1 MFVFNFPDVTAGVH
15 NLYFHCYIEKKYC
28 CKNYYYVEVKR
39 VSELEGL
46 EPKSL
51 GRTLI
56 ERSTYVSLE
65 MMHSMGDM
73 SRAKKYLE
81 KYILPEVT
89 LLEEEE
95 GEGDIELPSP
105 PPIKPRSSTVV
116 PVRDEGSSLGEEEEE
131 EYDNL

>member
-39 VSELEGL
+39 ISEQDGL

-51 GRTLI
+51 GRSLI

-73 SRAKKYLE
+73 TRAKKYLE
-81 KYILPEVT
+81 KYILPEMT

-95 GEGDIELPSP
+95 GDIELPP
-105 PPIKPRSSTVV
+105 VPPILPRSTSVVV
-116 PVRDEGSSLGEEEEE
+116 PIEEEEE
-131 EYDNL
+131 ENSV